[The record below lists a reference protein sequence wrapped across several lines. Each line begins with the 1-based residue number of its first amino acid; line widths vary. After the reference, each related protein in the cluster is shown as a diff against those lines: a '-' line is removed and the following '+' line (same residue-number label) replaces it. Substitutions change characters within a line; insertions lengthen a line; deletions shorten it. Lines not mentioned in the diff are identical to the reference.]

1 MNGEKRTMCDE
12 REQLIEYVY
21 GEAATAER
29 QRIDAHLAE
38 CHVCRAEV
46 AGLRS
51 VRDDLLAWEVPR
63 HEPVWRPFVP
73 VPVAPV
79 RRPVSL
85 WSLAAAASVVFA
97 AGLAGGMAARAWIPG
112 PTASAPVVQAG
123 VAPEAAARPQAVSTV
138 TPQDLAKLEADIL
151 QRVRG
156 ELTERIRAATPQA
169 ESGGSTARVGM
180 WNRPDDVT
188 EARLA
193 AIEQWMD
200 DQISLNAAF
209 SGQFGRLNSRTSSLS
224 EQIELSRMQRVT
236 LETGAR

>member
-1 MNGEKRTMCDE
+1 MCDE
-12 REQLIEYVY
+12 REQLIQYVY

-29 QRIDAHLAE
+29 ERIDAHLAE

-51 VRDDLLAWEVPR
+51 VRDDLLAWDVPR
-63 HEPVWRPFVP
+63 HDPIWRPFVP
-73 VPVAPV
+73 APAVPV
-79 RRPVSL
+79 RRPVPF
-85 WSLAAAASVVFA
+85 WSLVAAASVVFA
-97 AGLAGGMAARAWIPG
+97 AGLAGGLVAREWIQESSPSGLSARA
-112 PTASAPVVQAG
+112 SAV
-123 VAPEAAARPQAVSTV
+123 PEAAVRPQTVSTI
-138 TPQDLAKLEADIL
+138 TPEDLAKLEAVIL
-151 QRVRG
+151 QRVRS
-156 ELTERIRAATPQA
+156 EMTERIRASAPQA
-169 ESGGSTARVGM
+169 GSTGSTARVGM
-180 WNRPDDVT
+180 LNRSDSAT

-224 EQIELSRMQRVT
+224 EQIELSRLQRVG

>member
-1 MNGEKRTMCDE
+1 MCDE

-21 GEAATAER
+21 GEVATAER
-29 QRIDAHLAE
+29 QRVEAHLAE

-73 VPVAPV
+73 VPVASV
-79 RRPVSL
+79 HRPVPL

-112 PTASAPVVQAG
+112 PTASTSTVQAG
-123 VAPEAAARPQAVSTV
+123 AVPEAAARSQAASTI
-138 TPQDLAKLEADIL
+138 TPEDLAKLESDIL
-151 QRVRG
+151 QRVRS
-156 ELTERIRAATPQA
+156 ELAERTRAVSPQA
-169 ESGGSTARVGM
+169 ESGASTARVGM
-180 WNRPDDVT
+180 LNRPDDVT

-224 EQIELSRMQRVT
+224 EQIELSRMQRVA